1 MKTIVLITSIID
13 PPKKPLSYI
22 STRSIYTSDERFEQ
36 TKKTFQTIRQKIPNA
51 KIFLVECS
59 KMNQEQE
66 KFMLENS
73 DYFLNLYG
81 DENIRKYM
89 HSESK
94 SLCEGTMTY
103 QALQCIE
110 NNHIEYDNLIKISG
124 RYWLSDNFDYN
135 KNFNHDKVVVKYIGN
150 DKNNVFTAL
159 FQLPRKMV
167 EKFKIFLLS
176 NLDKMK
182 KCVGYELL
190 FGIFVNNYE
199 NIPSTNIVIVD
210 PIGLCGFLSVS
221 NDFYNG

>member
-13 PPKKPLSYI
+13 PPNKPLSYI

-36 TKKTFQTIRQKIPNA
+36 TKKTFQTVREKIPNA

-59 KMNQEQE
+59 KLNQEQE
-66 KFMLENS
+66 TFMLQNS

-81 DENIRKYM
+81 NEEIRKNM

-103 QALQCIE
+103 QALQSIE
-110 NNHIEYDNLIKISG
+110 NNHIEYDKLIKISG
-124 RYWLSDNFDYN
+124 RYWLSDNFDYGN
-135 KNFNHDKVVVKYIGN
+135 NFNHRKMVVKYIGN

-159 FQLPRKMV
+159 YQLPREMV
-167 EKFKIFLLS
+167 EKFKVFLLS
-176 NLDKMK
+176 NQDKMNN
-182 KCVGYELL
+182 CIGYEVL
-190 FGIFVNNYE
+190 FGIFIHSE
-199 NIPSTNIVIVD
+199 NIHPTNLVIVE

>member
-13 PPKKPLSYI
+13 PPNIPLSYI

-36 TKKTFQTIRQKIPNA
+36 TKKTFQTVREKISNA

-59 KMNQEQE
+59 KLNQEQE
-66 KFMLENS
+66 TFMLQNS

-81 DENIRKYM
+81 NEEIRKNM

-103 QALQCIE
+103 QALQFIE
-110 NNHIEYDNLIKISG
+110 NNHIEYDKLIKISG
-124 RYWLSDNFDYN
+124 RYWLSDNFDYGN
-135 KNFNHDKVVVKYIGN
+135 HFNHHKMVVKYIGN

-159 FQLPRKMV
+159 YQLPREMV
-167 EKFKIFLLS
+167 EKFKVFLLS
-176 NLDKMK
+176 NQDKMK
-182 KCVGYELL
+182 NCIGYEVL
-190 FGIFVNNYE
+190 FGIFIHSE
-199 NIPSTNIVIVD
+199 NIHPTNLVIVE

-221 NDFYNG
+221 KHFYNG

>member
-13 PPKKPLSYI
+13 PPNKPLSYI

-36 TKKTFQTIRQKIPNA
+36 TKKTFQTVREKIPNA
-51 KIFLVECS
+51 KTFLVECS
-59 KMNQEQE
+59 KLNQEQE
-66 KFMLENS
+66 TFMLQNS

-81 DENIRKYM
+81 NEEIRKNM

-103 QALQCIE
+103 QALQSIE
-110 NNHIEYDNLIKISG
+110 NNHIEYDKLIKISG
-124 RYWLSDNFDYN
+124 RYWLSDNFDYD
-135 KNFNHDKVVVKYIGN
+135 KNFNHDKMVVKYIGN

-159 FQLPRKMV
+159 FQLPREMV
-167 EKFKIFLLS
+167 EKFKVFLLS
-176 NLDKMK
+176 NLDKMIN
-182 KCVGYELL
+182 CIGYEVL
-190 FGIFVNNYE
+190 FGIFIHSE
-199 NIPSTNIVIVD
+199 NISSTNLVIVE